1 MAFSFEALLFSILSR
16 RLSNTIVIMD
26 QDNSTPAGVRVNTIV
41 LAFTLVSGMIVFLR
55 LFTRLVISR
64 SAGLEDLCIVIAM
77 VSNLKLSNA
86 LSC

>member
-1 MAFSFEALLFSILSR
+1 ME
-16 RLSNTIVIMD
+16 
-26 QDNSTPAGVRVNTIV
+26 QDNSTPAGVRVNTVV

-77 VSNLKLSNA
+77 VSNLVLPNA

>member
-1 MAFSFEALLFSILSR
+1 MAFSFGALLYSILSR
-16 RLSNTIVIMD
+16 RHPNTIVVME

-77 VSNLKLSNA
+77 VSNLKLPNP